1 METSGNSTPLPPTIV
16 DKNMGLVPSMEFVGL
31 SRLLSRLDP
40 DSARAAEEYQCLRR
54 ALEKF
59 FDWRGAW
66 PPEECAD
73 ETLDRLGAKLESDV
87 EIHDVR
93 SYAYGIAR
101 LVLFEWQRRPAVV
114 SIADHPV
121 AARLAAPAPEADED
135 EPVEE
140 CFTRCLAQLPSDSR
154 SLVVHYYLS
163 ERRARIDNRRRLAQ
177 TFGITESALRNRVQ
191 RLRDRLERCV
201 QACINTRA
209 SKPPNHLFEDD
220 RIS

>member
-1 METSGNSTPLPPTIV
+1 MIV
-16 DKNMGLVPSMEFVGL
+16 AENMIAVPSMEFVGL

-40 DSARAAEEYQCLRR
+40 DSARAAEEYQSLRR

-101 LVLFEWQRRPAVV
+101 LVLFEWHRRPAVV
-114 SIADHPV
+114 SIDDHPR

-135 EPVEE
+135 DPVEE
-140 CFTRCLAQLPSDSR
+140 CFTRCLAQLPADGR
-154 SLVVHYYLS
+154 SLVLHYYLS
-163 ERRARIDNRRRLAQ
+163 ERRAKINNRRRLAQ
-177 TFGITESALRNRVQ
+177 TCGITESALRNRVQ

-201 QACINTRA
+201 HSCINARA
-209 SKPPNHLFEDD
+209 TVLTNRRSEDD
-220 RIS
+220 PLS